1 MLLDTCL
8 LQHLKVVMDMV
19 YEYDEFLTDETA
31 DRLLAQYPEPLGPE
45 LVALGDLMAQLGH
58 TDPPPWVVAEA
69 SLIEFERLN
78 SAKGAQLRA
87 WWREW
92 ADYFSGCHRDGWYPH
107 VDAERLLI
115 RTPPTVADDQLSLEI
130 GPAPWPISA
139 ECFPKF
145 GPFPDAGD
153 RALIRAALRAG
164 VPTILTTDLN
174 SFWRHRRAL
183 YPLGIEVWRPT
194 DLWKTLLREAA

>member
-19 YEYDEFLTDETA
+19 YAESESMTEEIA
-31 DRLLAQYPEPLGPE
+31 GRLLATYRAPLGPE
-45 LVALGDLMAQLGH
+45 LVALGDLMAVLGH
-58 TDPPPWVVAEA
+58 TDPPPWVVAEV

-78 SAKGAQLRA
+78 GAKGSQLRG
-87 WWREW
+87 WWQEW
-92 ADYFSGCHRDGWYPH
+92 ADYFKGCYADGWYPH

-115 RTPPTVADDQLSLEI
+115 RTAPVVADEQLSLAIE
-130 GPAPWPISA
+130 PVRWPLAA
-139 ECFPKF
+139 ECIPPF

-153 RALIRAALRAG
+153 RALIRTALRAA

-174 SFWRHRRAL
+174 TFWRHRRVL

-194 DLWKTLLREAA
+194 DLWQTLLRDAA